1 MKQTFGSVF
10 RILGYEL
17 RRRRRWDRQCW
28 PTESKI
34 PQVCYEIDEDF
45 HRLYERAQE
54 NTQMSNSDNPLRR
67 MRHYNLNCF
76 LRNTEITEGDV
87 AEIGCF
93 RGLSAYQI
101 AHHIPLQSRKA
112 DVTLH
117 LFDSFEGLSEIQ
129 KEDKPIDRQQDA
141 AKLREQF
148 ACSLETVMKNLQEYS
163 FIKYYKGWVPTRF
176 DEVKDR
182 YFSFVHI
189 DVDLYQPIRDSIE
202 FFYPRLTR
210 SGIIVFD
217 DYGYSQFPGAKKA
230 VDEYVGSLEYVFFTP
245 LVTGQALLVKLG

>member
-1 MKQTFGSVF
+1 MLSQVS
-10 RILGYEL
+10 YE
-17 RRRRRWDRQCW
+17 
-28 PTESKI
+28 S
-34 PQVCYEIDEDF
+34 DEDF
-45 HRLYERAQE
+45 HWLYERAQE

-76 LRNTEITEGDV
+76 LRNTDITKGDV

-101 AHHIPLQSRKA
+101 AHHIQSREENA

-129 KEDKPIDRQQDA
+129 VEDKPIDRQQDA
-141 AKLREQF
+141 AKLQEQF
-148 ACSLETVMKNLQEYS
+148 ACPLETVMKNLKEYN
-163 FIKYYKGWVPTRF
+163 FIEYYKGWVPTRF

-182 YFSFVHI
+182 HFSFVHI
-189 DVDLYQPIRDSIE
+189 DVDLYQPIRDSVD
-202 FFYPRLTR
+202 FFYPRLTKN
-210 SGIIVFD
+210 GIIVFD

-230 VDEYVGSLEYVFFTP
+230 VDEYVGSLENVFFTP
-245 LVTGQALLVKLG
+245 LVTGQALLIKLG